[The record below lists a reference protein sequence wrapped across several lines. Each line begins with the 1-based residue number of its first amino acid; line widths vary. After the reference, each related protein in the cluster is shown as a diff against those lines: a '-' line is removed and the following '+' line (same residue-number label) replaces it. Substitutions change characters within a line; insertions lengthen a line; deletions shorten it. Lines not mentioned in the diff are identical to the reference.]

1 MVAILC
7 GSGKLVAFLVA
18 ALGEQRGKIV
28 QIVQTFAGLQGFAP
42 PVQRGL
48 IGRYLILF
56 RVAPVYAQPFKNSF
70 HRFGIGRQRY
80 PFRNRRFLGML
91 CGVDKIYF
99 QKVFVHVCAPF

>member
-1 MVAILC
+1 MVAILR

-42 PVQRGL
+42 PVQRGMK
-48 IGRYLILF
+48 GRYLILF
-56 RVAPVYAQPFKNSF
+56 RVAPVYAQPFKNGF
-70 HRFGIGRQRY
+70 HRFGVGGQRY
-80 PFRNRRFLGML
+80 PFRNRRFLGVP

>member
-1 MVAILC
+1 MVAVLH

-42 PVQRGL
+42 PVQRGMK
-48 IGRYLILF
+48 GRYLILF

-70 HRFGIGRQRY
+70 HCFGVGRQRY
-80 PFRNRRFLGML
+80 PFRNRRFLGMP